1 MIYRSVDQIH
11 GEKGSIREQACKG
24 SKVLRLFGK
33 LGIVSAV
40 ALAVTSV
47 SLAAPAFSETLREA
61 LLSAYRRN
69 PTLQAE
75 RARQRVTDELVPQAK
90 SGWRPTING
99 QGTASHTWSDQT
111 PGAPDKVGSLNAN
124 IQLSQPLFRGFRTV
138 EGIKLAEANVR
149 QGRENLL
156 AVEQNVLLQAATA
169 YADVIR
175 DRKILD
181 IRRKNLVN
189 LKKEGSAASQRFKA
203 GELTRTDVAQ
213 AQAQVSGAQGAVS
226 SAQAN
231 LAISTAAFL
240 AVVGHEPGKLSV
252 PKRASVPDN
261 LSRAL
266 DVASETNPN
275 VLAAAYAYD
284 ASRHNV
290 NIAKGTL
297 LPTLSLQA
305 SASATRNYSSVVK
318 ISENA
323 TVQGVLNVPIYQA
336 GNEYSA
342 IREAKQRASQS
353 SIQIVSATRSV
364 RQQVAVAWATYT
376 ASTQA
381 IVSAKAQV
389 ASAAL
394 ALDGVQQEYQVG
406 SRTTIDVLNA
416 EQSLLSARVSLASAE
431 RDQIVASYQL
441 ASSIG
446 RLTARRLSLGGPYY
460 DPVQNYNNVKNK
472 WIGWD
477 ADTLQ

>member
-1 MIYRSVDQIH
+1 M
-11 GEKGSIREQACKG
+11 
-24 SKVLRLFGK
+24 RLFGK
-33 LGIVSAV
+33 FAVVSAV

-47 SLAAPAFSETLREA
+47 SLAVPAASETLREA
-61 LLSAYRRN
+61 MLSAYRRN

-99 QGTASHTWSDQT
+99 SESASHTWSDQT
-111 PGAPDKVGSLNAN
+111 PGAPAKVTSFNMN
-124 IQLSQPLFRGFRTV
+124 IQLSQPIFRGFRTV
-138 EGIKLAEANVR
+138 EGIKLAEANVQ

-156 AVEQNVLLQAATA
+156 GVEQTVLLQAATA
-169 YADVIR
+169 YADVMR

-189 LKKEGSAASQRFKA
+189 LGKEASAASARFKA

-213 AQAQVSGAQGAVS
+213 AQSQVSGAQGAVA
-226 SAQAN
+226 SAQASLGISSAAY
-231 LAISTAAFL
+231 LAII
-240 AVVGHEPGKLSV
+240 GHEPGALAAAARGPV
-252 PKRASVPDN
+252 PES

-266 DVASETNPN
+266 DVASETNPS
-275 VLAAAYAYD
+275 VLAAAYGHD
-284 ASRHNV
+284 ASLHNV
-290 NIAKGTL
+290 NIAKGAL

-305 SASATRNYSSVVK
+305 TASAARNFSTFVK
-318 ISENA
+318 RTESA

-336 GNEYSA
+336 GSEYSA

-353 SIQIVSATRSV
+353 GIQIISATRSV

-376 ASTQA
+376 AAGQA

-406 SRTTIDVLNA
+406 SRTTVDVLNA
-416 EQSLLSARVSLASAE
+416 EQSLLAARVSQAGAE
-431 RDQIVASYQL
+431 RDQLVASYQL
-441 ASSIG
+441 VSSIG
-446 RLTARRLSLGGPYY
+446 HLTARRLSLGGPYY
-460 DPVQNYNNVKNK
+460 DPVQNYDTVKNK
-472 WIGWD
+472 WIGTD